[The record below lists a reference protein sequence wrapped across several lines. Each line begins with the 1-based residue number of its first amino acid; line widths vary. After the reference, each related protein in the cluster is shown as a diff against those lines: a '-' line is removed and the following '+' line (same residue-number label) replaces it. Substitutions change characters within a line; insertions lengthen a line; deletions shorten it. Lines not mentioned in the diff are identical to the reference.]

1 MHNGGVTHFRPKE
14 DKMRT
19 ILRIAPSAAVAA
31 VALAS
36 AGSVN
41 ATPMTLVLTA
51 VDSTTSTTFTNTFTD
66 LGTPNTISVGS
77 GSQGALTFSGEI
89 SESTIGPPFNILQT
103 NATLVTN
110 TSLTDTFHL
119 TASLVGF
126 NFVGPDNSVSLS
138 GAGTWLTPSGIAG
151 NVMHF
156 NWYDDPTNSGL
167 DGPGQL
173 ITSFTSAAATGTTS
187 SFSVPNSFLNLPLAN
202 PDTGPFSMT
211 ETWNYILGPG
221 DELNNRGQTELKSF
235 VAPEPASLGLL
246 GAGLAAL
253 GLLRR
258 KRR

>member
-1 MHNGGVTHFRPKE
+1 
-14 DKMRT
+14 MRT

-51 VDSTTSTTFTNTFTD
+51 VDTTTSTTFSNTFTD
-66 LGTPNTISVGS
+66 AGTPNTISVAS
-77 GSQGALTFSGEI
+77 GSQGALTFSGEL
-89 SESTIGPPFNILQT
+89 SQSTIGSPFNILQT
-103 NATLVTN
+103 NATEVIN
-110 TSLTDTFHL
+110 TSTTDTFHL
-119 TASLVGF
+119 TASLTGL
-126 NFVGPDNSVSLS
+126 NFAGPDNVVSLS
-138 GAGTWLTPSGIAG
+138 GSGTWLTPTGIAG
-151 NVMHF
+151 NVMNF
-156 NWYDDPTNSGL
+156 NWYDDPTNAGL

-173 ITSFTSAAATGTTS
+173 VASFSSTPATGTTS
-187 SFSVPNSFLNLPLAN
+187 AFSVPNSFLNLPLAN
-202 PDTGPFSMT
+202 PDTGPFSMS
-211 ETWNYILGPG
+211 ETWSYTLGPQ